1 MAAWLDTA
9 FRGFDYAILQA
20 IHAFALEA
28 GSFFAW
34 LMEAIT
40 ILCDDG
46 LGMIALGLVLCL
58 FKRTRKLGTAIL
70 FSVAI
75 AAMITNLTLKP
86 LVERARPYTHDAYH
100 AWWVRMGEHME
111 SDRSFPSGHTTA
123 AMAAMTAI
131 FLHTNKKYS
140 WTAFLFALLMGFTR
154 LFLVVHYPT
163 DVIAG
168 FLAGAIGAVIA
179 YFVVRILFRALEK
192 YRDKRLCR
200 LYLESDPLIN
210 TVKRLRRKRKP
221 RDEQASN
228 DTNAT

>member
-1 MAAWLDTA
+1 MAIWLDTA
-9 FRGFDYAILQA
+9 CHGFDYAILQA

-40 ILCDDG
+40 LLCDDG

-58 FKRTRKLGTAIL
+58 FKRTRKLGTAVL
-70 FSVAI
+70 FSVAL

-86 LVERARPYTHDAYH
+86 LVERARPYTHDAYID
-100 AWWVRMGEHME
+100 WWRVMGAHTE

-131 FLHTNKKYS
+131 FLHTNKRYS

-168 FLAGAIGAVIA
+168 LVAGAIGAVLA
-179 YFVVRILFRALEK
+179 YFLVKWIFHMLEK
-192 YRDKRLCR
+192 HREQRLCH
-200 LYLESDPLIN
+200 LYLQADPIVAALG
-210 TVKRLRRKRKP
+210 RLCGRKKAAA
-221 RDEQASN
+221 DAQGTETDDN
-228 DTNAT
+228 

>member
-1 MAAWLDTA
+1 MAIWLDTVCH
-9 FRGFDYAILQA
+9 GFDYAILQA
-20 IHAFALEA
+20 IHNFALEA
-28 GSFFAW
+28 GSVFAW

-40 ILCDDG
+40 LLCDDG

-58 FKRTRKLGTAIL
+58 FKRTRKLGTAVL
-70 FSVAI
+70 FSVAF
-75 AAMITNLTLKP
+75 AAIITNLTLKP
-86 LVERARPYTHDAYH
+86 LVERARPYTHEAYID
-100 AWWVRMGEHME
+100 WWRAMGAHTE

-168 FLAGAIGAVIA
+168 LIAGAVGAVIA
-179 YFVVRILFRALEK
+179 YFAIRALFYLLEK
-192 YRDKRLCR
+192 HRDKKLCR
-200 LYLESDPLIN
+200 LFLELDPVVSTVRRLCQKRESAPSDESDP
-210 TVKRLRRKRKP
+210 T
-221 RDEQASN
+221 
-228 DTNAT
+228 